1 MIKTVIID
9 DMDKA
14 MKLVAKQKYNEE
26 IGRLRSSYFFR
37 GMVDADYKLMTSLRR
52 NCKHL
57 SEELE
62 IPMLRNFTKYAV
74 IDDPTLKDSVWKQM
88 IIGQHHGLPT
98 RLLDWSKSPLIALH
112 FANAEENF
120 DDLEKRDAVVWQM
133 NMQVLNEGLPKA
145 YKDTLDRVHAYVFSV
160 DMLTSVA
167 DSLEKY
173 DSDMGD
179 RAFVS
184 VEPPSVDHRI
194 INQYSF
200 FSIIPSGIDD
210 IEDFLERSPAHSVR
224 YIIKK
229 EIRWDLRD
237 TLDQLNINERI
248 VYPGIDGLTQWIARH
263 YFVKKDESKSAAF
276 KQR

>member
-88 IIGQHHGLPT
+88 IIGQYHGLPT
-98 RLLDWSKSPLIALH
+98 RLLDWSHSALVALH
-112 FANAEENF
+112 FATTEENLNSMTTH
-120 DDLEKRDAVVWQM
+120 DCVVWRIDKYELIAHLPEKYRLPLLLHAI
-133 NMQVLNEGLPKA
+133 NMRTFKTPMAAGKDGLLP
-145 YKDTLDRVHAYVFSV
+145 
-160 DMLTSVA
+160 
-167 DSLEKY
+167 SLEQFRKIVEAAAPE
-173 DSDMGD
+173 
-179 RAFVS
+179 AFGAGV
-184 VEPPSVDHRI
+184 VRKVAI
-194 INQYSF
+194 TQAT
-200 FSIIPSGIDD
+200 
-210 IEDFLERSPAHSVR
+210 PA
-224 YIIKK
+224 
-229 EIRWDLRD
+229 
-237 TLDQLNINERI
+237 
-248 VYPGIDGLTQWIARH
+248 
-263 YFVKKDESKSAAF
+263 
-276 KQR
+276 